1 MIAEKF
7 LPKACFI
14 LPETSLSHNVVPSTT
29 ATTARSETVQSKF
42 SVDYD
47 RLIENIKDLNV
58 LAGEGV
64 SKVHHTTDG
73 ARLRVSVQSP
83 HTTHGARLRVSVQ
96 SPHTTDGPD

>member
-1 MIAEKF
+1 M
-7 LPKACFI
+7 
-14 LPETSLSHNVVPSTT
+14 VPSTT

-73 ARLRVSVQSP
+73 ARLRVSVQSL
-83 HTTHGARLRVSVQ
+83 HTTDGARLRVSVQ
-96 SPHTTDGPD
+96 SLHTTDEPD